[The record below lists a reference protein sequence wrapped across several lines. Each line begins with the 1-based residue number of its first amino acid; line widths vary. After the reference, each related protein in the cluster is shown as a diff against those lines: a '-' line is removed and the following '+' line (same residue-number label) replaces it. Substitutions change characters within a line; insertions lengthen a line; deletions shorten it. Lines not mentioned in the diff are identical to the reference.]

1 MESSPYASPASTGG
15 PVHSTASERGERPR
29 QQQQEQH
36 QRQRQEF
43 PAQQPGHKA
52 VPLPQHMASVPRTPQ
67 AQTRIRPPASAP
79 QARCSRTHFLLASP
93 EAARRSKESLETFKV
108 ARTLKEGLLRLKAR
122 ADSHSTTPSASMA
135 AWRRPMRTFSA
146 TTTSSSS
153 STTTG
158 AAAEA
163 AAGAVALGRNN
174 AGAYVGGTTLRRP
187 LLRHHSEIPR
197 RISTD
202 SPDRNHFRLPSAASP
217 SASLQGVGS
226 PKSHPAPPHH
236 AYPSPQRRLVGRTTS
251 DGLLLSSAST
261 NARPPPY
268 YGRQDNNAQ
277 TPDALSGRAAAKE
290 PSYSAGQN
298 PMRTAATLTRNAS
311 GTTGMPNRP
320 TTPPDEGSQHSE
332 VAEAAEAMILFMKSE
347 TSSQNDHLSTSSF
360 SPPHPNRQSPAVS
373 PAIPAIP
380 APVGPAAHRDALGG
394 CDGAASVLEHPAT
407 AALLGGGAQSSA
419 KRSRSVSQTPSCG
432 GDLSLYKRVHVDN

>member
-1 MESSPYASPASTGG
+1 MESSPYASPASAGG

-29 QQQQEQH
+29 QQQEQH
-36 QRQRQEF
+36 QQEF
-43 PAQQPGHKA
+43 PAQQTGHNA
-52 VPLPQHMASVPRTPQ
+52 VPVPQHMASVPRTPQ

-146 TTTSSSS
+146 TTTSSSL
-153 STTTG
+153 STAT

-163 AAGAVALGRNN
+163 AAAGAVAPGRNN
-174 AGAYVGGTTLRRP
+174 GGVYVGGTTLRRP

-197 RISTD
+197 RTLTD

-217 SASLQGVGS
+217 SALLQGVGS

-236 AYPSPQRRLVGRTTS
+236 AHPSPQRRLVGRTTS

-268 YGRQDNNAQ
+268 YGRHDKNAR
-277 TPDALSGRAAAKE
+277 TPDALASHAIARE
-290 PSYSAGQN
+290 PSCSAGQS
-298 PMRTAATLTRNAS
+298 PMRTAAALTRTAS
-311 GTTGMPNRP
+311 GTAGMPNRP
-320 TTPPDEGSQHSE
+320 TTPGDEGSQHSE

-380 APVGPAAHRDALGG
+380 APVGSAAHRDALGG
-394 CDGAASVLEHPAT
+394 CDGAASVLEHPTT
-407 AALLGGGAQSSA
+407 AALLGGAAQSSA